1 MKLALAV
8 AAVLAVLLAAG
19 VRMGR
24 HDPIDLVP
32 VAEAEHGVALAAS
45 RVETAP
51 GVQLFVVEAGPREGP
66 LVLLLHGFPELWW
79 TWHAQIAALAR
90 AGFHVLAPDLRGFHE
105 SDKPEPV
112 EAYRR
117 EALRADVI
125 ALIEHAG
132 ARDAFLGA
140 HDFGAIVAWDLA
152 LNEPE
157 RIRRMVVFNVAHP
170 LAWRPPEE
178 RGEDQVNWFRVFFQL
193 PVLPELVGPFG
204 DWWLLAR
211 NLRASS
217 RPGTFDEPVMSYYRQ
232 AWARPAAFGAM
243 IYWYRAAFRFRRAPD
258 PDHRVEVP
266 AKIVFGEQDRF
277 NDPRSGPES
286 ERYCSRCQYVGFP
299 DAGHWILL
307 EEPEATSQLLIEFFS
322 ER

>member
-1 MKLALAV
+1 MKTALAIAAALV
-8 AAVLAVLLAAG
+8 AVLAAG
-19 VRMGR
+19 VWMGR
-24 HDPIDLVP
+24 HEPIDLVA
-32 VAEAEHGVALAAS
+32 VAEAEHGVPLVAS

-51 GVQLFVVEAGPREGP
+51 GVRLHVVEAGPRDGP

-105 SDKPEPV
+105 SDKPGPV

-117 EALRADVI
+117 EALRTDVI

-132 ARDAFLGA
+132 EQAAFLGA

-152 LNEPE
+152 LNAPE
-157 RIRRMVVFNVAHP
+157 RIRRMVVFNVSHP

-178 RGEDQVNWFRVFFQL
+178 RGEEQVNWFRVFFQV

-204 DWWLLAR
+204 DWWLMASY
-211 NLRASS
+211 LRETS
-217 RPGTFDEPVMSYYRQ
+217 RPGTFDEPVMSHYRQ
-232 AWARPAAFGAM
+232 AWARPGAFGAM
-243 IYWYRAAFRFRRAPD
+243 IDWYRASYRFRSEPD
-258 PDHRVEVP
+258 PEQRVAVP

-286 ERYCSRCQYVGFP
+286 LRYCTRCEYEGFP

-307 EEPEATSQLLIEFFS
+307 EEPDATARLMIGFFGES
-322 ER
+322 